1 MFRSAPSLKSLLVAP
16 SLAAVLGLLAGCGG
30 RTETV
35 PVSLEDLSNRT
46 LTYALVDVDALET
59 PDAAGSHR
67 FTVTLS
73 QPEDGCTKL
82 EDGVTATFNG
92 QPMKLEPG
100 GFPDTSGRDA
110 CEPSRAWL
118 DFNPEVWNTEPIE
131 DARVFFQGPDGTT
144 AVSLIV
150 KGAKAKRRFAFQG
163 TGTGST
169 LRRGQ
174 TYTYRWLP
182 AEETPGPATVTL
194 LREGGRAPATLQITQ
209 ENGDVTFT
217 LPEAT
222 PAANHLLT
230 LKASLEGGV
239 LDCQGVAR
247 CEGSI
252 FHSSDYEVAV
262 AQ

>member
-1 MFRSAPSLKSLLVAP
+1 MFRSALSLKSLVVGP
-16 SLAAVLGLLAGCGG
+16 SLAALGLLAGCGG

-35 PVSLEDLSNRT
+35 PVSLADLSGRT
-46 LTYALVDVDALET
+46 LTYTLVDVDALET

-67 FTVTLS
+67 FTITLS
-73 QPEDGCTKL
+73 QPEDGCTRL
-82 EDGVTATFNG
+82 EQGVTATFNG

-100 GFPDTSGRDA
+100 GFPDTGGRDA
-110 CEPSRAWL
+110 CELSRAWL
-118 DFNPEVWNTEPIE
+118 DFDPEVWNAQPIE
-131 DARVFFQGPDGTT
+131 DARVFLRGPEGTT

-163 TGTGST
+163 SGTGST

-182 AEETPGPATVTL
+182 AEETPGSATVTL

-209 ENGDVTFT
+209 DKGDVSFI

-230 LKASLEGGV
+230 LKASLESTV
-239 LDCQGVAR
+239 LECQGVAR
-247 CEGSI
+247 CEGSVR
-252 FHSSDYEVAV
+252 HSSDYEVAV
-262 AQ
+262 AP